1 MKEEKWKKHPLF
13 DTYLIANA
21 LDPELIGPTFAPI
34 SSVTSP
40 IGVTGPTGPTGSTG
54 STGPTGSTGS

>member
-1 MKEEKWKKHPLF
+1 MKKHPLF

-34 SSVTSP
+34 P
-40 IGVTGPTGPTGSTG
+40 
-54 STGPTGSTGS
+54 